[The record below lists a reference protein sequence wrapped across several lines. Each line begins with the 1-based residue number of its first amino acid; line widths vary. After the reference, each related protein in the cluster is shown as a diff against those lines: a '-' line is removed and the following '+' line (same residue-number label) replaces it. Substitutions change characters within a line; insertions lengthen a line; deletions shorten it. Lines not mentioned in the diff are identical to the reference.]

1 MPDCLSFIKRQLCGR
16 YKKDRIS
23 VEVQVLE
30 FHEKFQELRK
40 RRGLT
45 QEELA
50 EALFVSRTAISKW
63 ESGRGYPSIDSLK
76 EISSYFSVSIDDL
89 LSGEQ
94 LIFIAEKENKSNL
107 NRVCDLLL
115 GFVDLFSLMLIFLP
129 LYPKPVNG
137 YIYSV
142 NLFGYVDG
150 NAFIIR
156 IYWAL
161 FIGLT
166 ITGIVKI
173 LMVYFKFEKDKK
185 AVTFISVGLSIIA
198 VLFLTMARE
207 PYAIT
212 VTFLLL
218 LIKGILLYKQAKA
231 GR

>member
-1 MPDCLSFIKRQLCGR
+1 M
-16 YKKDRIS
+16 
-23 VEVQVLE
+23 E
-30 FHEKFQELRK
+30 FHEKLQELRK
-40 RRGLT
+40 SRGLT

-107 NRVCDLLL
+107 NSVCDLLL
-115 GFVDLFSLMLIFLP
+115 GFVDLLSLMLIFLP

-142 NLFGYVDG
+142 NLFGYVDS
-150 NAFIIR
+150 NSFILR

-161 FIGLT
+161 FISL
-166 ITGIVKI
+166 IVTGIVKI
-173 LMVYFKFEKDKK
+173 LIAYFKFEKGKK
-185 AVTFISVGLSIIA
+185 AVSSISVGLSIIA
-198 VLFLTMARE
+198 VLFLAMARE

-218 LIKGILLYKQAKA
+218 LIKGGLLYKHAKA
-231 GR
+231 DQ